1 MLGWALL
8 YGTAITGAILLHLG
22 VRKNRHEWHP
32 DGPRRMRRLVKG
44 RWEYRSATDHERDDY
59 TIDNAI

>member
-8 YGTAITGAILLHLG
+8 YGTVITAVIMLHLWL
-22 VRKNRHEWHP
+22 RESRHEWHP

-44 RWEYRSATDHERDDY
+44 KWQYRPATDAERARYVDEMV
-59 TIDNAI
+59 I